1 MAIYAFSIVQKIN
14 DGNDVQMI
22 EYSSAD
28 MKGYIPASLINMTLG
43 SIMQQEY
50 TDMAIMLNDIKA
62 GKPM

>member
-50 TDMAIMLNDIKA
+50 TDMAVMLNDIKA